1 MVIVNTY
8 LGILRGVFMTITE
21 RVKEL
26 LSQFGHGAQKDLS
39 QHIGVTPTTLH
50 NWLKFDRSIPA
61 EYIVG
66 MADF

>member
-1 MVIVNTY
+1 
-8 LGILRGVFMTITE
+8 MTITE